1 MSAPLS
7 RIRGGV
13 RASIRHDSAAG
24 HVTGSAI
31 YLDDI
36 PAVPGSLDAALV
48 LSPHPHARIKSIDLS
63 AAIAAQGVIAAITAA
78 DIPGKNDIAPIRTD
92 EPLLASETGRA

>member
-13 RASIRHDSAAG
+13 HQSVRHDSATG
-24 HVTGSAI
+24 HVTGAAI

-36 PAVPGSLDAALV
+36 PSMTGALEAALV
-48 LSPHPHARIKSIDLS
+48 LSPHPHARIKSC
-63 AAIAAQGVIAAITAA
+63 
-78 DIPGKNDIAPIRTD
+78 
-92 EPLLASETGRA
+92 LLYTSPSPRD

>member
-13 RASIRHDSAAG
+13 HASVRHDSAAG
-24 HVTGSAI
+24 HVTGAAI

-36 PAVPGSLDAALV
+36 PPVPGALEAALV
-48 LSPHPHARIKSIDLS
+48 LSPHPHARIK
-63 AAIAAQGVIAAITAA
+63 
-78 DIPGKNDIAPIRTD
+78 
-92 EPLLASETGRA
+92 ASTCRQRSLPKA